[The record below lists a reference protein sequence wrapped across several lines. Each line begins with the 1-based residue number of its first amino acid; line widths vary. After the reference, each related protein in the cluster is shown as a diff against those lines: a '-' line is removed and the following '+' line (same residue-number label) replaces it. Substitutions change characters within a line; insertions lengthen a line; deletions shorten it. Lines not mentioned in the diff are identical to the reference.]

1 MPTNSRYERKQIAV
15 MGRQGVG
22 KSSLVKALSVKNKN
36 IADDNSGA
44 DQNQIEQIL
53 ELLPFAPLV
62 LKDTIAIDKKDELG
76 KKKVSD
82 TIKTISTTDLVIL
95 VLDARENISSKEW
108 ELLNYLT
115 KISVPFILAVNKI
128 EYGVNPDLL
137 SEIKLLNTTHYEISC
152 TENVGIDSLKTKVMR
167 MLPQTDNQPFIG
179 DIISQGDVVVMVVP
193 NDLEAQKRREIIP
206 QIQTIRES
214 LDEDATIVLTKIKEL
229 RSTLYALKNLPDLI
243 LTDSQTIID
252 TFAEIPEDI
261 KITTFSTLN
270 TRKKGNLQT
279 FIKGLKAIENLNDED
294 KVLVVEAC
302 AHHNQNYNIGSGQIT
317 EWLRLQT
324 KKKLIFDYNN
334 SADLP
339 EDLSTYKLIVY
350 CSGCMFTK
358 KIILAKIRQAM
369 LLDIPIVNYDII
381 ISYINGSLPRILFPF
396 EKASNEWEKVNL
408 INSQL

>member
-243 LTDSQTIID
+243 LTDSQTITD

>member
-1 MPTNSRYERKQIAV
+1 MPTDSKYERKQIAV
-15 MGRQGVG
+15 MGKQGVG
-22 KSSLVKALSVKNKN
+22 KSSLVKALAVKNKN
-36 IADDNSGA
+36 IVGNNSGT
-44 DQNQIEQIL
+44 DQNQNEQMM

-62 LKDTIAIDKKDELG
+62 LIDTVAIDKKDELG

-82 TIKTISTTDLVIL
+82 TIKTISKTDLVIL

-108 ELLNYLT
+108 ELLNYLS
-115 KISVPFILAVNKI
+115 KVSVPFILAVNKI

-167 MLPQTDNQPFIG
+167 MLPRADYQPFIG
-179 DIISQGDVVVMVVP
+179 DIVSQGDVVVMVVP
-193 NDLEAQKRREIIP
+193 NDLDAQKRRQIIP

-214 LDEDATIVLTKIKEL
+214 LDEDATIVLTKVKEL
-229 RSTLYALKNLPDLI
+229 RSTLYALKSLPDLI
-243 LTDSQTIID
+243 LTDSQVIID
-252 TFAEIPEDI
+252 TFAEVPEDI

-270 TRKKGNLQT
+270 ARKKGNLKT
-279 FIKGLKAIENLNDED
+279 FINGLKAIETLNDED
-294 KVLVVEAC
+294 KILVVEAC
-302 AHHNQNYNIGSGQIT
+302 AHHNKNYDMGRDQIT

-334 SADLP
+334 SEDFP
-339 EDLSTYKLIVY
+339 EDLSAYKLIAY

-358 KIILAKIRQAM
+358 KIILAKVRQAI
-369 LLDIPIVNYDII
+369 LLEIPIVNYDII

-396 EKASNEWEKVNL
+396 EKASNEWEKANL